1 MRHFLTASIAAILLL
16 TGGCATRK
24 DMAAMQLRMVDLEAK
39 LTEQAT
45 RSEDYLARYQALRDQ
60 MALELAKAGETA
72 DTIEKRMRDL
82 DRAAGGRLDDLRRA
96 VDATQTIDMPVSPSQ
111 AKVINAQVTSDIE
124 AKTADIK
131 KNIEEMRAAIAEL
144 KYVTMS
150 NEPPVLNRPVADVQ
164 DLDRKVELIRQD
176 ILKRINNQGADI
188 TSFRSVS
195 QDRFDELS
203 RRLDTMG
210 NAVLEALRTQEAKYS
225 EARDANIKALKT
237 LEPTL
242 QSTSEETP
250 TEQSPKK

>member
-1 MRHFLTASIAAILLL
+1 MRHLLL
-16 TGGCATRK
+16 APLALSLLMAGGCATRK
-24 DMAAMQLRMVDLEAK
+24 DMDAMQLRMVDLEAK

-60 MALELAKAGETA
+60 MEMELVRAGNTA
-72 DTIEKRMRDL
+72 ESIEKRMRDL

-111 AKVINAQVTSDIE
+111 AKVINAQVTADID
-124 AKTADIK
+124 ARTADIK
-131 KNIEEMRAAIAEL
+131 KQIEEMRAAIAEL
-144 KYVTMS
+144 KYATMTD
-150 NEPPVLNRPVADVQ
+150 EPPALNRPVADVQ

-176 ILKRINNQGADI
+176 LLKRINNQGADV

-237 LEPTL
+237 LEPTI
-242 QSTSEETP
+242 QTEAAETP
-250 TEQSPKK
+250 AADSPKK